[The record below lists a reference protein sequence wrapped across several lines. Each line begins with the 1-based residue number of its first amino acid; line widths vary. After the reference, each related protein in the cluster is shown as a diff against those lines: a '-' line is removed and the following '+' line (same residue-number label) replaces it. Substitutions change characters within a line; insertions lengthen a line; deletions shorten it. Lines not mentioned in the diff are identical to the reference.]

1 MLYNINDKLP
11 AKRLF
16 VAAMQQ
22 VIACFV
28 ATVLIPQICGV
39 PIAPAMLGAAL
50 GTLLYQLFTKGQS
63 PMFISSSGAFVA
75 AVLGALALG
84 TAPNYLAV
92 FIGGLIVCLV
102 YFAVGLAINHF
113 GTDWINKVLPPVVIG
128 PIVAVIGLNLA
139 TFLPTYFQINGQY
152 SLIGFG
158 LGMLTLL
165 ITALISHYGKG
176 FIKNLPFLIAILIVY
191 AFAAILT
198 VCGIPIIDFSVF
210 NGVRLFQMP
219 DFAFLHFGAFDWS
232 LLPQILLLFL
242 PLSLVTLCEH
252 TSDHKALSAVIGT
265 DLTQKPGLGYTLMGD
280 GAATA
285 LGTLIGAMPNTSYGE
300 SVGTTGFSKIC
311 SKYVIT
317 LAAIIM
323 GIAAFI
329 GPLQAF
335 LVSIPSAIFGGC
347 AAILY
352 GYITLSGIR
361 TIKDS
366 NIDLNNNKNVTIIAA
381 VLTLGVSGAVCNFG
395 IVSIGTTALAMIVGI
410 VLNLILK
417 DKPKFG
423 VNEPATITFT
433 NTKTGESFD
442 IKEKPQRGLRAQLN
456 VLDDAAILEEE

>member
-11 AKRLF
+11 AKRLI
-16 VAAMQQ
+16 VAALQQ

-50 GTLLYQLFTKGQS
+50 GTLLYQLITRGQS

-75 AVLGALALG
+75 AVIGALALG

-92 FIGGLIVCLV
+92 FIGGGVVCIIYL
-102 YFAVGLAINHF
+102 AVGLAINTF
-113 GTDWINKVLPPVVIG
+113 GTAWINKLLPPVVIG

-139 TFLPTYFQINGQY
+139 TFLPTYFQVNGQY

-176 FIKNLPFLIAILIVY
+176 FIKNLPFLVAILIVY
-191 AFAAILT
+191 AFSALLT
-198 VCGIPIIDFSVF
+198 VCGVKIIDFSVF
-210 NGVRLFQMP
+210 QNVKLFQMP
-219 DFAFLHFGAFDWS
+219 DFAFMHASNWDWAW
-232 LLPQILLLFL
+232 LPQILLLFL
-242 PLSLVTLCEH
+242 PLSLVTIAEH

-265 DLTQKPGLGYTLMGD
+265 DLTQKPGLGYTLIGD
-280 GAATA
+280 GIATA
-285 LGTLIGAMPNTSYGE
+285 VGTFVGAMPNTSYGE

-323 GIAAFI
+323 GVAAFI

-335 LVSIPSAIFGGC
+335 LVSVPSCIFGGC

-361 TIKDS
+361 TIKDN
-366 NIDLNNNKNVTIIAA
+366 NIDLNNNKNVTIIAS

-395 IVSIGTTALAMIVGI
+395 VVSIGTTALAMIVGI
-410 VLNLILK
+410 ILNLILK
-417 DKPKFG
+417 
-423 VNEPATITFT
+423 
-433 NTKTGESFD
+433 
-442 IKEKPQRGLRAQLN
+442 EKKY
-456 VLDDAAILEEE
+456 D

>member
-11 AKRLF
+11 AKRLA
-16 VAAMQQ
+16 VAALQQ
-22 VIACFV
+22 VVACFV

-50 GTLLYQLFTKGQS
+50 GTLLYQLITRGQS

-75 AVLGALALG
+75 AVIGALALG

-92 FIGGLIVCLV
+92 FIGGLIVCAI

-113 GTDWINKVLPPVVIG
+113 GTAWINKLLPPVVIG

-139 TFLPTYFQINGQY
+139 TFLPTYFQVNGQY

-176 FIKNLPFLIAILIVY
+176 FIKNLPFLVAILIVY
-191 AFAAILT
+191 AFAALLT
-198 VCGIPIIDFSVF
+198 VCGIKIIDFSVF
-210 NGVRLFQMP
+210 QNVKLFQMP
-219 DFAFLHFGAFDWS
+219 DFAFLKFSFWDFGFF
-232 LLPQILLLFL
+232 PQILLLFL
-242 PLSLVTLCEH
+242 PLSLVTICEH

-265 DLTQKPGLGYTLMGD
+265 DLTQNPGLGYTLMGD

-323 GIAAFI
+323 GVAAFI
-329 GPLQAF
+329 GPFVLRF
-335 LVSIPSAIFGGC
+335 SHFYITPYPH
-347 AAILY
+347 ILY
-352 GYITLSGIR
+352 TLR
-361 TIKDS
+361 
-366 NIDLNNNKNVTIIAA
+366 L
-381 VLTLGVSGAVCNFG
+381 LVCKM
-395 IVSIGTTALAMIVGI
+395 L
-410 VLNLILK
+410 
-417 DKPKFG
+417 
-423 VNEPATITFT
+423 
-433 NTKTGESFD
+433 FD
-442 IKEKPQRGLRAQLN
+442 VQD
-456 VLDDAAILEEE
+456 V

>member
-11 AKRLF
+11 IKRLI
-16 VAAMQQ
+16 VAALQQ

-39 PIAPAMLGAAL
+39 PIAPAMLGAGL
-50 GTLLYQLFTKGQS
+50 GTLIYQLITRGQS

-75 AVLGALALG
+75 AVIGALGLG
-84 TAPNYLAV
+84 MAPNYLAV
-92 FIGGLIVCLV
+92 FIGGLIVCAI
-102 YFAVGLAINHF
+102 YCGVGAAINHF
-113 GTDWINKVLPPVVIG
+113 GTGWINKLLPPVVIG

-139 TFLPTYFQINGQY
+139 TFLPTYFQVGGQY

-176 FIKNLPFLIAILIVY
+176 FVKNLPFLISILIVY

-198 VCGIPIIDFSVF
+198 LCGIPIIDFSVF
-210 NGVRLFQMP
+210 KNVHLFQMP
-219 DFAFLHFGAFDWS
+219 DFAFKHSGNWNWS
-232 LLPQILLLFL
+232 LLPQILLLFV
-242 PLSLVTLCEH
+242 PLSLVTISEH
-252 TSDHKALSAVIGT
+252 LSDHKALSAVIGT

-280 GAATA
+280 GVATA
-285 LGTLIGAMPNTSYGE
+285 FGTLIGAMPNTSYGE

-311 SKYVIT
+311 SRYVIS

-361 TIKDS
+361 TIKDN

-395 IVSIGTTALAMIVGI
+395 VVSIGTTALAMIVGI

-417 DKPKFG
+417 NKY
-423 VNEPATITFT
+423 E
-433 NTKTGESFD
+433 
-442 IKEKPQRGLRAQLN
+442 RGLRAN
-456 VLDDAAILEEE
+456 SGIIEDFSALEKGVYFNDSENK

>member
-1 MLYNINDKLP
+1 MENNMLYNINDKLP
-11 AKRLF
+11 TRRLF
-16 VAAMQQ
+16 IAALQQ
-22 VIACFV
+22 VVACFV

-39 PIAPAMLGAAL
+39 PIAPALIGAGL
-50 GTLLYQLFTKGQS
+50 GTLIYQLFTRGQS

-75 AVLGALALG
+75 AVMGALALG

-92 FIGGLIVCLV
+92 FIGGLIVCLI
-102 YFAVGLAINHF
+102 YFAVGHAINRA
-113 GTDWINKVLPPVVIG
+113 GTEWINAILPPVVIG

-139 TFLPTYFQINGQY
+139 TFIPTYFQIDGQY

-158 LGMLTLL
+158 LGILTLI

-176 FIKNLPFLIAILIVY
+176 FIKNLPFLISILIVY

-198 VCGIPIIDFSVF
+198 VCGVPIIDFSVF
-210 NGVRLFQMP
+210 NGVHLFQIP
-219 DFAFLHFGAFDWS
+219 DFAFLHFNNWDWAW
-232 LLPQILLLFL
+232 LPQIVLLFV
-242 PLSLVTLCEH
+242 PLSLVTIAEH

-285 LGTLIGAMPNTSYGE
+285 LGAFIGAMPNTSYGE

-311 SKYVIT
+311 SKYVIS

-323 GIAAFI
+323 CIAAFI

-335 LVSIPSAIFGGC
+335 LISIPSSIFGGC

-361 TIKDS
+361 TIKDN
-366 NIDLNNNKNVTIIAA
+366 NIDLNDNKNVTIIAS

-395 IVSIGTTALAMIVGI
+395 VVSIGTTALAMIVGI
-410 VLNLILK
+410 ILNLILK
-417 DKPKFG
+417 SDENDNSRF
-423 VNEPATITFT
+423 
-433 NTKTGESFD
+433 
-442 IKEKPQRGLRAQLN
+442 
-456 VLDDAAILEEE
+456 

>member
-11 AKRLF
+11 ARRLF

-50 GTLLYQLFTKGQS
+50 GTLIYQLFTKGQS

-75 AVLGALALG
+75 AVIGALAIG
-84 TAPNYLAV
+84 AAPNYTAV
-92 FIGGLIVCLV
+92 AIGGVLVCIIYCIVGGLIN
-102 YFAVGLAINHF
+102 AK
-113 GTDWINKVLPPVVIG
+113 GTGWINKVLPPVVIG

-139 TFLPTYFQINGQY
+139 TFIPTYFQINGQY

-158 LGMLTLL
+158 LGMLTLI

-176 FIKNLPFLIAILIVY
+176 FIKNLPFLVAILIVY

-198 VCGIPIIDFSVF
+198 VCGVPIIDFSVF
-210 NGVRLFQMP
+210 NGVRLFQVP
-219 DFAFLHFGAFDWS
+219 DFAFLHMNVGQFQLGWLIQVA
-232 LLPQILLLFL
+232 LLFI
-242 PLSLVTLCEH
+242 PLSLVTICEH

-265 DLTQKPGLGYTLMGD
+265 DLTQKPGLGHTLMGD
-280 GAATA
+280 GVATA
-285 LGTLIGAMPNTSYGE
+285 IGSIIGAMPNTSYCE

-335 LVSIPSAIFGGC
+335 LMSIPSAIFGGC

-366 NIDLNNNKNVTIIAA
+366 GIDLNNNKNVTIIAA

-395 IVSIGTTALAMIVGI
+395 VVSIGTTALAMIVGI

-417 DKPKFG
+417 EHK
-423 VNEPATITFT
+423 
-433 NTKTGESFD
+433 GE
-442 IKEKPQRGLRAQLN
+442 
-456 VLDDAAILEEE
+456 

>member
-1 MLYNINDKLP
+1 MIYNINDKLP
-11 AKRLF
+11 IKRLI
-16 VAAMQQ
+16 VAASQQ

-50 GTLLYQLFTKGQS
+50 GTLLYQLITRGQS

-75 AVLGALALG
+75 AVTGALALG
-84 TAPNYLAV
+84 AAPNYLAV
-92 FIGGLIVCLV
+92 FVGGLIVCAI
-102 YFAVGLAINHF
+102 YFAIGIAINHF
-113 GTDWINKVLPPVVIG
+113 GTTWINKLLPPVVIG

-158 LGMLTLL
+158 LGMLTLF

-176 FIKNLPFLIAILIVY
+176 FIKNLPFLVAILIVY

-198 VCGIPIIDFSVF
+198 ICGVKIIDFSVF
-210 NGVRLFQMP
+210 KNVRLFQMP
-219 DFAFLHFGAFDWS
+219 DFAFIHFNNWDWS
-232 LLPQILLLFL
+232 YLPQILLLFL
-242 PLSLVTLCEH
+242 PLSLVTICEH
-252 TSDHKALSAVIGT
+252 TSDHKALSAVIGI
-265 DLTQKPGLGYTLMGD
+265 DLTQRPGLGYTLMGD

-311 SKYVIT
+311 SRYVIT

-361 TIKDS
+361 TIKDN
-366 NIDLNNNKNVTIIAA
+366 NIDLNNNKNVTIIAS

-395 IVSIGTTALAMIVGI
+395 VISIGTTALAMIVGI
-410 VLNLILK
+410 ILNLVLK
-417 DKPKFG
+417 AE
-423 VNEPATITFT
+423 N
-433 NTKTGESFD
+433 
-442 IKEKPQRGLRAQLN
+442 
-456 VLDDAAILEEE
+456 

>member
-1 MLYNINDKLP
+1 MLYDINDKLP
-11 AKRLF
+11 AKRLV
-16 VAAMQQ
+16 VAALQQ

-28 ATVLIPQICGV
+28 ATILIPQICGV

-50 GTLLYQLFTKGQS
+50 GTLLYQLITKGQS

-75 AVLGALALG
+75 AVIGALALG
-84 TAPNYLAV
+84 SAPNYMAV
-92 FIGGLIVCLV
+92 FIGGLIVCIV

-113 GTDWINKVLPPVVIG
+113 GTAWINKLLPPVVIG

-139 TFLPTYFQINGQY
+139 TFLPTYFQINNQY
-152 SLIGFG
+152 SLTGFA

-198 VCGIPIIDFSVF
+198 VCGKKIIDFSVF
-210 NGVRLFQMP
+210 NGVQLFKLP
-219 DFAFLHFGAFDWS
+219 DFAFSKFKAFDWT

-242 PLSLVTLCEH
+242 PLSIVTLCEH
-252 TSDHKALSAVIGT
+252 TSDHKALSAVINT

-285 LGTLIGAMPNTSYGE
+285 LGCLIGAMPNTSYGE

-311 SKYVIT
+311 SKYVIS

-323 GIAAFI
+323 GVAAFI

-335 LVSIPSAIFGGC
+335 LVSIPSSIFGGC
-347 AAILY
+347 AAVLY

-361 TIKDS
+361 TIKDN
-366 NIDLNNNKNVTIIAA
+366 NIDLGNNKNVTIIAS

-395 IVSIGTTALAMIVGI
+395 VVSIGTTALAMIVG
-410 VLNLILK
+410 VGLNLILK
-417 DKPKFG
+417 EKKPIEMENID
-423 VNEPATITFT
+423 VTAT
-433 NTKTGESFD
+433 
-442 IKEKPQRGLRAQLN
+442 PW
-456 VLDDAAILEEE
+456 EE

>member
-1 MLYNINDKLP
+1 MLYNINDKMP
-11 AKRLF
+11 AKRLI
-16 VAAMQQ
+16 VAALQQ

-28 ATVLIPQICGV
+28 ATILIPQICGV
-39 PIAPAMLGAAL
+39 PIAPAILGACL
-50 GTLLYQLFTKGQS
+50 GTLCYQLVTRGQS

-75 AVLGALALG
+75 AVIGALALG

-92 FIGGLIVCLV
+92 FIGGGVVCIVYL
-102 YFAVGLAINHF
+102 AVGLAINIF
-113 GTDWINKVLPPVVIG
+113 GTAWINKLLPPVVIG

-139 TFLPTYFQINGQY
+139 TFIPTYFQINGEY

-165 ITALISHYGKG
+165 ITAIISHYGKG
-176 FIKNLPFLIAILIVY
+176 FIKNLPFLVAILIVY
-191 AFAAILT
+191 GFAAILT
-198 VCGIPIIDFSVF
+198 VCGVKIIDFSVF
-210 NGVRLFQMP
+210 TNVKIVQVP
-219 DFAFLHFGAFDWS
+219 DFAFMHASNWDWAW
-232 LLPQILLLFL
+232 LPQILLLFL
-242 PLSLVTLCEH
+242 PLSLVTIAEH

-265 DLTQKPGLGYTLMGD
+265 DLTQKPGLGYTLIGD
-280 GAATA
+280 GIATA
-285 LGTLIGAMPNTSYGE
+285 VGTFVGAMPNTSYGE

-366 NIDLNNNKNVTIIAA
+366 NINLNDNKNVTIIAA

-395 IVSIGTTALAMIVGI
+395 VVSIGTTALAMIVGI

-417 DKPKFG
+417 EK
-423 VNEPATITFT
+423 
-433 NTKTGESFD
+433 
-442 IKEKPQRGLRAQLN
+442 KEN
-456 VLDDAAILEEE
+456 V